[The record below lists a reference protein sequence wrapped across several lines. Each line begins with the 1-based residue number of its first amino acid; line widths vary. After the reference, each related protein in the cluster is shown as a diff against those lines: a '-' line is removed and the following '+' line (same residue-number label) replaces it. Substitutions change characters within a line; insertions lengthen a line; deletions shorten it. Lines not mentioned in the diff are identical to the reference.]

1 MIDFSTI
8 NKKFDIS
15 SIYKP
20 DYVIVHKIYNHDFE
34 QYSRTL
40 FYLLKKLSEFVEAD
54 SNLENFF
61 KFFMGF
67 RKICNKIPIS
77 FLENALFNET
87 NKSFDHNKTI
97 KILSAVYPEYDEDF
111 IFISKKYIELKNSKT
126 NPFFSNTHHEKN
138 NEKNLFLVESELNKK
153 LKWQYKFFKDNSYFY
168 KIYNQKLETVSLFNP
183 SLELLQEIV
192 YSNISEFINVYNFD
206 WLKIDYSN
214 LCLFVSNQ
222 NIKIRPINIKFLET
236 PKPLRLLDNKLLGE
250 IVQEDIMLSSDLD
263 AIISRIEKEN
273 QEEEEEINEA
283 SLKDMNNLEKI
294 KSTLVQLSNGKIA
307 FLKNQPGFDQM
318 QDVVVKSITGKV
330 EVKSKKVDL
339 IKIGEFLVF
348 QGERA
353 TSMLEEEA
361 TLNYPESIYFYS
373 QRKDWKH
380 RLESEINRLGLE
392 KVIKKI
398 QEFGGRKKIS
408 VNNIKY
414 WIYPN
419 SLRTDDKITFSSIMK
434 LCGLYNK
441 AEEIWNNM
449 GELEKAHL
457 QAGKIIKNKIKD
469 TISKTNINQLIDKG
483 FQEFSLRDSS
493 GGGSLYV
500 YKIIKKGKTL
510 KVKFSYTDKPL
521 DPSEFLS

>member
-1 MIDFSTI
+1 MINFTI
-8 NKKFDIS
+8 LNKTFDIS

-20 DYVIVHKIYNHDFE
+20 DYVVVHKIYNHDFE

-40 FYLLKKLSEFVEAD
+40 FYLLKKLSSFVDSD
-54 SNLENFF
+54 SNLESFF

-67 RKICNKIPIS
+67 SKICNKVPITFS
-77 FLENALFNET
+77 ENVLFNET
-87 NKSFDHNKTI
+87 NKFFDHNKKI
-97 KILSAVYPEYDEDF
+97 KLLAGLYPEYEDDF
-111 IFISKKYIELKNSKT
+111 IFISKKYLEFKNSKV
-126 NPFFSNTHHEKN
+126 NPFFFNDNIGKS

-153 LKWQYKFFKDNSYFY
+153 LLWEYKFFKKNSYFY
-168 KIYNQKLETVSLFNP
+168 KIYDHKLETVSLFNP
-183 SLELLQEIV
+183 SLELLQEIIYLNV
-192 YSNISEFINVYNFD
+192 SEFINVYNFD

-214 LCLFVSNQ
+214 LSLFVSNQ
-222 NIKIRPINIKFLET
+222 NIKIKPINVKFLET
-236 PKPLRLLDNKLLGE
+236 PKPIKLLDNKLLGE
-250 IVQEDIMLSSDLD
+250 IVEEDIVLSSDLEE
-263 AIISRIEKEN
+263 IILKVEREN
-273 QEEEEEINEA
+273 QEEEEEISDA
-283 SLKDMNNLEKI
+283 SLKEINNFEKI

-307 FLKNQPGFDQM
+307 FLKNQQGFDQM

-361 TLNYPESIYFYS
+361 SIHFPESNYFYS
-373 QRKDWKH
+373 QRKEWKL
-380 RLESEINRLGLE
+380 RLEREINRLGLE

-398 QEFGGRKKIS
+398 QEFGGRKKIFP
-408 VNNIKY
+408 NNIKY
-414 WIYPN
+414 WIYPK
-419 SLRTDDKITFSSIMK
+419 SLRTDDKVTFFSIMK

-441 AEEIWNNM
+441 SEEIWNNM

-469 TISKTNINQLIDKG
+469 TISKTDINQLLNQG
-483 FQEFSLRDSS
+483 FQEFSLSDRG

-510 KVKFSYTDKPL
+510 KVKLSYTDKPL
-521 DPSEFLS
+521 DPKEFLN

>member
-1 MIDFSTI
+1 M
-8 NKKFDIS
+8 
-15 SIYKP
+15 
-20 DYVIVHKIYNHDFE
+20 
-34 QYSRTL
+34 
-40 FYLLKKLSEFVEAD
+40 
-54 SNLENFF
+54 
-61 KFFMGF
+61 
-67 RKICNKIPIS
+67 
-77 FLENALFNET
+77 
-87 NKSFDHNKTI
+87 
-97 KILSAVYPEYDEDF
+97 
-111 IFISKKYIELKNSKT
+111 
-126 NPFFSNTHHEKN
+126 
-138 NEKNLFLVESELNKK
+138 
-153 LKWQYKFFKDNSYFY
+153 
-168 KIYNQKLETVSLFNP
+168 
-183 SLELLQEIV
+183 
-192 YSNISEFINVYNFD
+192 
-206 WLKIDYSN
+206 
-214 LCLFVSNQ
+214 
-222 NIKIRPINIKFLET
+222 NIKFFET
-236 PKPLRLLDNKLLGE
+236 PKPLKLLDNKLLGE
-250 IVQEDIMLSSDLD
+250 IVEEDIMLSSDLNE
-263 AIISRIEKEN
+263 IISKIEREN
-273 QEEEEEINEA
+273 QEEEEEINDA
-283 SLKDMNNLEKI
+283 SLKEMNNLEKI

-361 TLNYPESIYFYS
+361 ALHYPESIYFYS
-373 QRKDWKH
+373 QRKEWKH
-380 RLESEINRLGLE
+380 RLENEINRLGLE

-414 WIYPN
+414 WIYPK

-434 LCGLYNK
+434 LCGLHNK
-441 AEEIWNNM
+441 SDEIWNNM

-469 TISKTNINQLIDKG
+469 TISKTDINQLVNKG
-483 FQEFSLRDSS
+483 FQEFSLKDSS

-521 DPSEFLS
+521 DPKEFLS